1 MAARLT
7 RRKIATYVAD
17 KLIAGE
23 SVKVAIKSAAAYLVD
38 TGRTREQELLLRD
51 IESILAEKGF
61 VVADVTTAFPLT
73 DTIRKEIQSIVGG
86 SAQLREIVDPT
97 VLGGV
102 KIDLPG
108 KQYDGTI
115 RRKLTALRAK
125 QL

>member
-1 MAARLT
+1 MVGRLT
-7 RRKIATYVAD
+7 RRKIAIYVAD

-23 SVKVAIKSAAAYLVD
+23 PVAKAVESAAAYLVD
-38 TGRTREQELLLRD
+38 TGRTRELELLVRD
-51 IESILAEKGF
+51 IEDVLAEKGTII
-61 VVADVTTAFPLT
+61 ADVTTAFPLT
-73 DTIRKEIQSIVGG
+73 DTVRHEVLSLIGEK
-86 SAQLREIVDPT
+86 ALLRETVDPF

-102 KIDLPG
+102 KLDLPG

>member
-7 RRKIATYVAD
+7 RRKIATHVAE
-17 KLIAGE
+17 KIASGG
-23 SVKVAIKSAAAYLVD
+23 SVKAAMQGAAAYLVD
-38 TGRTREQELLLRD
+38 TGRTRELELLVRD
-51 IESILAEKGF
+51 IEDVLAEMGV
-61 VVADVTTAFPLT
+61 VVATITTASPLT
-73 DTIRKEIQSIVGG
+73 DAIRSEVRSVIGKN
-86 SAQLREIVDPT
+86 AQLRETVDSS
-97 VLGGV
+97 VLGGI